1 MANALQ
7 FLADRLKEL
16 LSDAVYP
23 VPEAIAAVQAKLD
36 ALADVSVSSFADVQT
51 WLDTFESL
59 GDEAVRDTLL
69 VRVVQIHLPRV
80 AQALTLV
87 GVFRVVFSAG
97 PAGLARFEIDWDRAR
112 GLLKPAGGALGN
124 PWTAA
129 LLEKANKL
137 DDLKAL
143 QALAALAVVAPV
155 EAVKLEYARQG
166 FGALPLTGTPGVT
179 LADLIGLVHSP
190 VGVSLPSGAALSL
203 ADFLAKA
210 REATGPKGSLAVAGP
225 DAFDPLLP
233 FPFNGFGVSAAL
245 TPVEFFTRAAQ
256 LDLGAGWSAKLGSS
270 RTGPLGVSAV
280 AAGDTVAVTGTLPDL
295 SLVLA
300 KGQVGGAA
308 ALTLGATDGTRLEV
322 GGVSAGL
329 TLSPG
334 SASPFGFRVG
344 LDRLAVVV
352 RASDLSLG
360 LLGGVGGADA
370 VRAGGD
376 FALAY
381 SSDQGWKA
389 AAGGGGGALGVRA
402 TIPVN
407 RTLGAAGA
415 GVTVERIVVALE
427 ADLAAG
433 PFRVRLKAVASARA
447 EIGPVRV
454 TADGAGVSFVVAGGP
469 PEFRAEPP
477 TGVGLAVDAG
487 LVSGGGFLDRLGPD
501 EYAGALEL
509 KLLGLGAFAYGVYK
523 KLPGG
528 APSVIA
534 LIGVRFPFPGVQLS
548 WGFALTGL
556 GGLVG
561 VNRRADT
568 DLLRDRLASGA
579 AGNVLFNEDPAR
591 NAPTL
596 LADLREFF
604 PEKPGTF
611 LVGPTLQ
618 LNWLVLVRLDVGLF
632 VELGGPGQVFLAGS
646 ARIVIGASED
656 VALVFLRLDFI
667 GGVDLGASLIYFDA
681 ALVNSH
687 VLQVFRV
694 TGGCALRLCY
704 GPAGYFL
711 LSVGGFHPAF
721 NPGTLKL
728 PKLDRCG
735 ATMSADAGVA
745 SAWLKMGMYFAVT
758 PNTLQIGSSV
768 EAGLSIG
775 PIDAHGWFRFDAM
788 VQFHPF
794 YFQAVVDAGFD
805 VEVEGVSLC
814 GVRVVGALAGP
825 GPVVVHG
832 EASVKILFVRISGS
846 ITVRFGTDA
855 ADRPEAIA
863 DLLARLRPELSDAK
877 NLRASGDDPLVALRP
892 RPAPGGLP
900 LVTPVGGLVWEQKR
914 VPLQRDITRL
924 DGVPLAGPP
933 HKLSVAAGLPT
944 TDEDDWFGLGT
955 FTTLTGPEALNN
967 AGFVRDVSGVRVGAG
982 DPVRANPVV
991 CPQTTDL
998 KIVPEFRKVSK
1009 LNAVAYAGVGLSAA
1023 SGDRSQS
1030 LAAKAGAAMVTL
1042 APERWTALD
1051 AAGRVVPGGGT
1062 AAGQAFMAAR
1072 GRGGVSVCATD
1083 RPVNLAGV

>member
-23 VPEAIAAVQAKLD
+23 VPEAIAAVKTKLD
-36 ALADVSVSSFADVQT
+36 ALAILEVSSFADVQA

-69 VRVVQIHLPRV
+69 VRAVQIHLPRA

-87 GVFRVVFSAG
+87 GVFRVAFSAG
-97 PAGLARFEIDWDRAR
+97 PAGLARFKIDWDRAR
-112 GLLKPAGGALGN
+112 GLLKPSGGALGN

-143 QALAALAVVAPV
+143 QALTALAVVAPA

-166 FGALPLTGTPGVT
+166 FGALPLAGTPGVT
-179 LADLIGLVHSP
+179 LGDLIGLVHSP
-190 VGVSLPSGAALSL
+190 LSLALPTGGALSL
-203 ADFLAKA
+203 TDFLAKA
-210 REATGPKGSLAVAGP
+210 REATGPKGSLAVVGP

-245 TPVEFFTRAAQ
+245 SPVEAFTGAAS
-256 LDLGAGWSAKLGSS
+256 LDLGGGWSAKLGSS
-270 RTGPLGVSAV
+270 RTGPVAVTAV
-280 AAGDTVAVTGTLPDL
+280 AAGDTVAVTGALPDL
-295 SLVLA
+295 AVTLA
-300 KGQVGGAA
+300 KGQVGGGA
-308 ALTLGATDGTRLEV
+308 ALTLGATGGTRLEV

-334 SASPFGFRVG
+334 SPSPLGFRLG

-352 RASDLSLG
+352 SASDLSLG
-360 LLGGVGGADA
+360 LLGGVGGSDA
-370 VRAGGD
+370 IRAGGD
-376 FALAY
+376 FALTY

-389 AAGGGGGALGVRA
+389 AAGGDGALGVRA

-415 GVTVERIVVALE
+415 GVTVERLVVALE
-427 ADLAAG
+427 AELAAA
-433 PFRVRLKAVASARA
+433 PFRVRLKALASARA

-454 TADGAGVSFVVAGGP
+454 TVDGAGVSFVVAGGP

-477 TGVGLAVDAG
+477 SGVGLAVDAG
-487 LVSGGGFLDRLGPD
+487 LVSGGGFLGRLGPD

-528 APSVIA
+528 APSVVA

-579 AGNVLFNEDPAR
+579 AGNVLFNEDPAG

-618 LNWLVLVRLDVGLF
+618 LNWLFLVRLDVGLF

-646 ARIVIGASED
+646 ARILIGASED

-667 GGVDLGASLIYFDA
+667 GGVDLGAALIYFDA

-687 VLQVFRV
+687 VLQVFRL

-735 ATMSADAGVA
+735 STMSADAGVA
-745 SAWLKMGMYFAVT
+745 SAWLKMGLYFAVT
-758 PNTLQIGSSV
+758 PNTLQVGSSV
-768 EAGLSIG
+768 EAGLSLG
-775 PIDAHGWFRFDAM
+775 PIDAHGWFRFDAL
-788 VQFHPF
+788 VQFQPF
-794 YFQAVVDAGFD
+794 YFQAAVDAGFD
-805 VEVEGVSLC
+805 VEVSGVSLC

-832 EASVKILFVRISGS
+832 EASVKILFVRVSGS
-846 ITVRFGTDA
+846 VTVRFGSDA
-855 ADRPEAIA
+855 ADRPVAIA
-863 DLLARLRPELSDAK
+863 DLLARLAPELSDAK
-877 NLRASGDDPLVALRP
+877 NLRAAGDDLRVTLRP

-914 VPLQRDITRL
+914 VPLKRDITRL

-933 HKLSVAAGLPT
+933 HNLSVAAGLPT

-955 FTTLTGPEALNN
+955 FTTLSGPEALNN

-982 DPVRANPVV
+982 DAVRANPVL

-998 KIVPEFRKVSK
+998 KIVPEFRRVLALST
-1009 LNAVAYAGVGLSAA
+1009 AAYASVGLAGA
-1023 SGDRSQS
+1023 SGDRALS
-1030 LAAKAGAAMVTL
+1030 LPAKAGAALVTL

-1051 AAGRVVPGGGT
+1051 AAGRVVPGGGGT
-1062 AAGQAFMAAR
+1062 AGQAFMAAR
-1072 GRGGVSVCATD
+1072 RQGGVSVCASD
-1083 RPVNLAGV
+1083 RPVSLAGV

>member
-7 FLADRLKEL
+7 FLAGQLEAL
-16 LSDAVYP
+16 LSETLYP
-23 VPEAIAAVQAKLD
+23 LPEAIKSFEAKLD
-36 ALADVSVSSFADVQT
+36 ALANVSVSSLADVQK
-51 WLDTFESL
+51 WLDAFKSL

-69 VRVVQIHLPRV
+69 VRAVQVHLPRA

-87 GVFRVVFSAG
+87 GVFQVVFAAG
-97 PAGLARFEIDWDRAR
+97 PVGIARFRIDWDRAR
-112 GLLKPAGGALGN
+112 GLLNPSGGALGN
-124 PWTAA
+124 PWTTA

-143 QALAALAVVAPV
+143 QALTALAIVAPT

-166 FGALPLTGTPGVT
+166 FGALPLAGRPGVT
-179 LADLIGLVHSP
+179 LKDLIELVNSP
-190 VGVSLPSGAALSL
+190 LSMSLPSGAALSL
-203 ADFLAKA
+203 ADFMAKA
-210 REATGPKGSLAVAGP
+210 REAAGPNGSLAVVGP
-225 DAFDPLLP
+225 DTFDPLLP
-233 FPFNGFGVSAAL
+233 FPFNGFGVSAEL
-245 TPVEFFTRAAQ
+245 KPVEFFTGAAQ
-256 LDLGAGWSAKLGSS
+256 LDLGGGWSAKLGSS
-270 RTGPLGVSAV
+270 RTGPLGVTAV

-295 SLVLA
+295 SLTLA
-300 KGQVGGAA
+300 KGQVGGGA
-308 ALTLGATDGTRLEV
+308 ALTVGSSDGTRLEV
-322 GGVSAGL
+322 GGVSAAL

-334 SASPFGFRVG
+334 AASPLGFRFG

-352 RASDLSLG
+352 SASDLSLG
-360 LLGGVGGADA
+360 LLGAVGGSDA

-376 FALAY
+376 FALTY
-381 SSDQGWKA
+381 SSDRGWKA
-389 AAGGGGGALGVRA
+389 AAGGDGAPGVRV

-415 GVTVERIVVALE
+415 GVTVERLVVALE
-427 ADLAAG
+427 ADLAAA
-433 PFRVRLKAVASARA
+433 PFRVRLKALATARA

-454 TADGAGVSFVVAGGP
+454 TVDGAGVSLVVAGGP
-469 PEFRAEPP
+469 PELRAEPP
-477 TGVGLAVDAG
+477 SGVGLAVDAG
-487 LVSGGGFLDRLGPD
+487 LVSGGGFLGRLGSD

-528 APSVIA
+528 APAVVA

-596 LADLREFF
+596 LADLRELF
-604 PEKPGTF
+604 PEKAGTF

-618 LNWLVLVRLDVGLF
+618 LNWLFLVRLDVGLF

-745 SAWLKMGMYFAVT
+745 SAWLKMGLYFAVT
-758 PNTLQIGSSV
+758 PNTLQVGSSV

-805 VEVEGVSLC
+805 VEVAGVSLC
-814 GVRVVGALAGP
+814 GVRVVGVLAGP

-846 ITVRFGTDA
+846 ITVRFGSDA
-855 ADRPEAIA
+855 ADRPEVIA
-863 DLLARLRPELSDAK
+863 DLLARLGPELSDAK
-877 NLRASGDDPLVALRP
+877 NLRASGDDPLVTLRP

-914 VPLQRDITRL
+914 VPLKRDITRL

-933 HKLSVAAGLPT
+933 HNLSVAAGLPT

-955 FTTLTGPEALNN
+955 FTTLSGPEALNN

-982 DPVRANPVV
+982 DSVRENPVL

-998 KIVPEFRKVSK
+998 KIVPEFRRMLAVST
-1009 LNAVAYAGVGLSAA
+1009 AAYASAGLSGA

-1030 LAAKAGAAMVTL
+1030 LPAKAGAAMVTL

-1051 AAGRVVPGGGT
+1051 AAGRAVPGGT

-1072 GRGGVSVCATD
+1072 GRGGVSVCASD